1 MTAPTYSTLREDLA
15 RSLAANRL
23 AQWSPNGIY
32 KKYTPPAV
40 YLGVL
45 PDEAGPSIGLNIYHF
60 ETADT
65 TQQDTGTPRI
75 RVQLRI
81 KGTRDPRYPSRIAD
95 DIYALLHDQTDY
107 KLDNGTAVLH
117 SKRVLT
123 YEERDEASVYHRVES
138 YEFVVNPN

>member
-15 RSLAANRL
+15 RHLAANRL

-32 KKYTPPAV
+32 KTFTPPAV

-45 PDEAGPSIGLNIYHF
+45 PDEAGPSIGMSVYHF
-60 ETADT
+60 ETTDT
-65 TQQDTGTPRI
+65 AQQDTGTPRI

-81 KGTRDPRYPSRIAD
+81 KGTRDPRYASRIAG
-95 DIYALLHDQTDY
+95 DIYRLLHDQTNY
-107 KLDNGTAVLH
+107 TLDNGIAVLH
-117 SKRVLT
+117 SRRVLT